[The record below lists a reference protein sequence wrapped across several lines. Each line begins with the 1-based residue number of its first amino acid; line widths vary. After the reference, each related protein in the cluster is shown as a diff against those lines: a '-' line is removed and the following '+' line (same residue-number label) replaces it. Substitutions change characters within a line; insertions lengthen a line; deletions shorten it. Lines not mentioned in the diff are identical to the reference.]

1 MMTEL
6 DLISQIQDARANIAL
21 VLSLVF
27 TMLSVMVVATHYFLG
42 KEGLLVRIGVF
53 VVFTGG
59 YVALLSLYLWEITHL
74 RAALVE
80 LNKLSVA
87 DDLSG
92 VGFALL
98 NWSGGPG
105 SIQAWLPQVMY
116 FLGWFLVGVYLFY
129 FNDRSSP
136 S

>member
-1 MMTEL
+1 MTEL
-6 DLISQIQDARANIAL
+6 DFVSQIQDARANIAL

-59 YVALLSLYLWEITHL
+59 YIALLSLYLWEITHL

-80 LNKLSVA
+80 LNKFSAEGELSA
-87 DDLSG
+87 
-92 VGFALL
+92 VGIALL

-129 FNDRSSP
+129 FNHKRP
-136 S
+136 R

>member
-1 MMTEL
+1 MTEV
-6 DLISQIQDARANIAL
+6 DFVSQIQTARANIAL

-42 KEGLLVRIGVF
+42 KEGLVVRMGVF
-53 VVFTGG
+53 VIFTGG

-74 RAALVE
+74 RAALIE
-80 LNKLSVA
+80 LERLSDQTV
-87 DDLSG
+87 LSE
-92 VGFALL
+92 VSSALL

-116 FLGWFLVGVYLFY
+116 FLGWFLVGTYLFY
-129 FNDRSSP
+129 FNHQRRSD
-136 S
+136 

>member
-1 MMTEL
+1 MTEL
-6 DLISQIQDARANIAL
+6 DFVSQIQDARANIAL

-27 TMLSVMVVATHYFLG
+27 TMLSVMIVATHYFLG
-42 KEGLLVRIGVF
+42 KEGFLVRIGVF

-59 YVALLSLYLWEITHL
+59 YVALLSLYQWEITHL

-80 LNKLSVA
+80 LNNLSN
-87 DDLSG
+87 DGDLSE
-92 VGFALL
+92 VGSALL

-105 SIQAWLPQVMY
+105 SIQAWLPQIMY

-129 FNDRSSP
+129 FNHKK
-136 S
+136 